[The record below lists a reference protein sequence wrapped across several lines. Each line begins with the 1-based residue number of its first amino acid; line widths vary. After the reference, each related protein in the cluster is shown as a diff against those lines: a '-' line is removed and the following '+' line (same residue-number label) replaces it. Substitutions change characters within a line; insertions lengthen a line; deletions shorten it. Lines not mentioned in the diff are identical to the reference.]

1 MKHVKQPISAILI
14 IIMGLIVLMYGV
26 IVEDEPTVVALLL
39 IILGTGWYFIRRAQL
54 RSQLQ

>member
-1 MKHVKQPISAILI
+1 MRHIKQPISAIVI
-14 IIMGLIVLMYGV
+14 IVMGLLVLIYGV
-26 IVEDEPTVVALLL
+26 IVEDEPTAVALLL